1 MYIPLPQFRLIG
13 ENDEESAEVMKLFLD
28 DSRWSFWLECPFSS
42 VSLSKL
48 P

>member
-1 MYIPLPQFRLIG
+1 MYISQFRLIG
-13 ENDEESAEVMKLFLD
+13 EYDEESAKVIKLFLD

-42 VSLSKL
+42 ASLCKL